1 MSRTSTGPIHSKVEY
16 DHPGGYSS
24 LHMGLLV
31 TGTKDSKP
39 QVVVVIKR
47 VAYRQFMAF
56 LKR

>member
-1 MSRTSTGPIHSKVEY
+1 MHLKVEY
-16 DHPGGYSS
+16 DRPGGYSS
-24 LHMGLLV
+24 LNMGLLV

-39 QVVVVIKR
+39 QAVVVIKR